1 MCVSD
6 WTSYADTASYK
17 PRLNIFAR
25 GFRRAYKPRGIYLW
39 GLIQNRKDIL
49 KQAIAVLIEKI
60 HLHLLVVFKLWN
72 FILNQ
77 FNINQF
83 ANQLVHFN
91 TG

>member
-6 WTSYADTASYK
+6 WTSYADTAPYK